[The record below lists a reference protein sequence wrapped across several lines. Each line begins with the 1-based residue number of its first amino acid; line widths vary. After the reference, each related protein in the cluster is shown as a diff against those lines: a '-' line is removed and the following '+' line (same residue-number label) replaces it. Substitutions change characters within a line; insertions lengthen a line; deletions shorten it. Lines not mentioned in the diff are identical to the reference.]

1 MNIKHANY
9 VMQILREG
17 NITNAAKNLHVSQP
31 ALSQTVKSV
40 ETAIGAQIFIR
51 NTNPIVLTAAGR
63 KYIAAAKRIITINAN
78 LLHEIADIKHEEY
91 GSLHLGIPSNRAM
104 IILPTLVPKFIKK
117 YPNIKLDISEKG
129 SPVTEEAVVNGTV
142 DIGIVTTIPTRDDL
156 VYELIEK
163 EAAVLVVNKH
173 TKLAHRIPQVKPID
187 ITEAKEESFVTISLG
202 HSVRKI
208 QDTLFAN
215 NDMLPKVFLETSS
228 IEVAKRITAVTN
240 SVFICPEVYLDKDYL
255 DKGQCLIYP
264 LLGVENRRYCY
275 ICYRKDYYLRQYAKD
290 FMELVL
296 EEGKKYSEKRGK
308 Q

>member
-9 VMQILREG
+9 VMQILQEG

-40 ETAIGAQIFIR
+40 EKAIGAQIFLR

-91 GSLHLGIPSNRAM
+91 GSLHLGIPLNRAM
-104 IILPTLVPKFIKK
+104 LLLPTLVPKFIKK
-117 YPNIKLDISEKG
+117 YPNIKLDISEHG
-129 SPVTEEAVVNGTV
+129 SPITEESVVNGTV
-142 DIGIVTTIPTRDDL
+142 DLGIVTTIPTRDDL
-156 VYELIEK
+156 VYELVEK
-163 EAAVLVVNKH
+163 EGTVLVVNKH
-173 TKLAHRIPQVKPID
+173 TKLAKRIPKVRPIE
-187 ITEAKEESFVTISLG
+187 IAEAKEEDFVVISLG
-202 HSVRKI
+202 HSVRKV
-208 QDTLFAN
+208 QETLFAN
-215 NDMLPKVFLETSS
+215 SDMSPNILLETTN

-240 SVFICPEVYLDKDYL
+240 SVFVCPEVYLDKDFL
-255 DKGQCLIYP
+255 SKDQCLVYP

-290 FMELVL
+290 FIELVL
-296 EEGKKYSEKRGK
+296 EEGKKFSATRGK
-308 Q
+308 